1 VLVVPLTL
9 KLTEALEILFMR
21 SLNGDPVFDLPPL
34 VRTLA
39 VDVVDVQRV
48 RALGVETVEALVLAV

>member
-1 VLVVPLTL
+1 LTGVALVVDCTL
-9 KLTEALEILFMR
+9 AALLATELTEALEILFMR

-39 VDVVDVQRV
+39 VDVVDVR
-48 RALGVETVEALVLAV
+48 